1 MKEITGNHVIGV
13 SRAVFISLIVAACC
27 LIAVPPLAAQQS
39 QQSQQGQQGQQ
50 GQQYDYQQQSQG
62 ADDFSEKDL
71 EKFAKAK
78 SEVDEIRTKYS
89 DALGRVDE
97 PEKARKLQDKY
108 GQQMV
113 ESIRDRDLS
122 VEKYNQISRAMQG
135 NPDLKEKVDT
145 MAN

>member
-1 MKEITGNHVIGV
+1 MKKKIRSNGIGV
-13 SRAVFISLIVAACC
+13 GRSVFISLIVAACC

-39 QQSQQGQQGQQ
+39 QQGQQ
-50 GQQYDYQQQSQG
+50 GQQYQQETQS
-62 ADDFSEKDL
+62 ADDFSEGDL
-71 EKFAKAK
+71 EKFAEAK
-78 SEVDEIRTKYS
+78 TEVDEIRSKYS

-97 PEKARKLQDKY
+97 PEKARELQDKY

-135 NPDLKEKVDT
+135 NPDLKEKIDG
-145 MAN
+145 MAD

>member
-1 MKEITGNHVIGV
+1 MMKKSGL
-13 SRAVFISLIVAACC
+13 ISLIVAACC

-39 QQSQQGQQGQQ
+39 QQ

-62 ADDFSEKDL
+62 AADFEDKDL
-71 EKFAKAK
+71 EKFAEAK
-78 SEVDEIRTKYS
+78 TEVDEIRSKYS

-97 PEKARKLQDKY
+97 PKKARELQDKY

-113 ESIRDRDLS
+113 ESIKEKDLS
-122 VEKYNQISRAMQG
+122 VEQYNQISRAMQG
-135 NPDLKEKVDT
+135 NPDLKEKIDS